1 MGNWIGPCLDRTVKI
16 TTSASSTGIGTGSE
30 SDVCNVFSVAAAS
43 STTTDEAADASDG
56 SDAGKVL

>member
-30 SDVCNVFSVAAAS
+30 SDVCNGLSVAAAS
-43 STTTDEAADASDG
+43 STTDEAADAGDG
-56 SDAGKVL
+56 PDAGKER